1 MAPAYKTILDAK
13 EKREKGLKLRL
24 ASAEQRIQKCQT
36 TRSRALRAYRETLD
50 EFGADAD
57 AGVPKDQMALLSRLR
72 GYRYEI
78 RQYGDKLSSLKRQK
92 REIREE
98 LQEVARS
105 RKLLEDHIEQ
115 MEEEQREEYERR
127 ERKAAENYAVHNYSL
142 ERGER

>member
-13 EKREKGLKLRL
+13 ERREKGLKLRL
-24 ASAEQRIQKCQT
+24 SNAEKRIQKCRT
-36 TRSRALRAYRETLD
+36 TRGMAVRGYRETLD
-50 EFGADAD
+50 KFGADED
-57 AGVPKDQMALLSRLR
+57 QPGSNDQMTLLSRLR

-78 RQYGDKLSSLKRQK
+78 RQYAEKLSSLKRQK

-105 RKLLEDHIEQ
+105 RKLLEDHVEQ
-115 MEEEQREEYERR
+115 MEEEQREEYKRR
-127 ERKAAENYAVHNYSL
+127 ERKAAENYAVHDYSM